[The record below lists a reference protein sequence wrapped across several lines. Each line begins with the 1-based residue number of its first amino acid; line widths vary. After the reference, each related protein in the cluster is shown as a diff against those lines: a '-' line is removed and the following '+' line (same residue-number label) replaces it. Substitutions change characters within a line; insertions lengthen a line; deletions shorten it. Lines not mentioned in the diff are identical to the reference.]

1 MGAGISRRSFLRTG
15 AAAGVALNVSFL
27 SSPAGARLV
36 ETPPRPG
43 PDWIDPSGRPRYRLD
58 ALAKVTGAKTFARDY
73 RAVDLPGWPR
83 EQSHAFFIHATKAD
97 RSFEGLDLAAFGE
110 DLKPDRLVLHED
122 LVADGIV
129 TPHPDFFGDVFL
141 VPKGETPRLLGQPV
155 ALLGDFNI
163 IPEEADVWSPKA
175 VADDALFQP
184 EPRAWYRAML
194 NRGWTDAVAALP
206 PAGGHYTYWDYMNA
220 RFDRNHG
227 MRIDHILLN
236 PQGADLLRGIEIDR
250 RPRAAEK
257 ASDHTPVIAE
267 VAD

>member
-97 RSFEGLDLAAFGE
+97 RSFEGLDLAA
-110 DLKPDRLVLHED
+110 
-122 LVADGIV
+122 
-129 TPHPDFFGDVFL
+129 
-141 VPKGETPRLLGQPV
+141 LGQPPAPGRGGV
-155 ALLGDFNI
+155 ESRRIIRFRQAPQMAPPKCTHAINRAVDCLLSGSLSDF
-163 IPEEADVWSPKA
+163 A
-175 VADDALFQP
+175 
-184 EPRAWYRAML
+184 
-194 NRGWTDAVAALP
+194 
-206 PAGGHYTYWDYMNA
+206 
-220 RFDRNHG
+220 
-227 MRIDHILLN
+227 
-236 PQGADLLRGIEIDR
+236 
-250 RPRAAEK
+250 
-257 ASDHTPVIAE
+257 
-267 VAD
+267 